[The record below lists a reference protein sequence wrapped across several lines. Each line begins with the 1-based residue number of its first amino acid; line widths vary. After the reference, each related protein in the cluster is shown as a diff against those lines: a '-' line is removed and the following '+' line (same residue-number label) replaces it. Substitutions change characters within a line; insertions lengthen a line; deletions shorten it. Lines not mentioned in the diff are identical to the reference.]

1 MALSVFTPLLALLLD
16 RIFGEP
22 KRWHPLAVFGNFV
35 ARAEKFYYGAPDIS
49 FVKRQWRGFVA
60 AMILLLPTI
69 IAAWLF
75 TKLPIVG
82 GFFSIILLYGCLG
95 LQSLHEHARAIAAP
109 LRTGDFDA
117 ARRAVAMI
125 VSRDT
130 ADMDETQITRATI
143 ESVLENGND
152 AVFATLF
159 WFFILGAPGAVLLR
173 AANTLDAMW
182 GYKTA
187 HYLHFGRFA
196 AKLDDVLNRIPARL
210 TALTFMLLGNAK
222 RAWWCWQTQAQHC
235 ASPNGGAVMTAGA
248 GALQITLGGAA
259 IYHGIEK
266 EKIIMG
272 EGKIPRAND
281 IDRALQLVRRST
293 WLWVILYTL
302 IAMVCHA

>member
-1 MALSVFTPLLALLLD
+1 MALSVFAPLLALLLD
-16 RIFGEP
+16 KFLGEP
-22 KRWHPLAVFGNFV
+22 KRWHPLVAFGNFV
-35 ARAEKFYYGAPDIS
+35 TRAEKFYYGAPDIS

-60 AMILLLPTI
+60 AIILLLPAT
-69 IAAWLF
+69 IAAWLL

-82 GFFSIILLYGCLG
+82 DFFSIIMLYGCLG
-95 LQSLHEHARAIAAP
+95 LQSLHQHARAIAAP
-109 LRTGDFDA
+109 LRAGDAEA

-130 ADMDETQITRATI
+130 ADMDEIQITRATI

-196 AKLDDVLNRIPARL
+196 AKLDDVLNWVPARL

-222 RAWWCWQTQAQHC
+222 RAWWCWQRQAPFC
-235 ASPNGGAVMTAGA
+235 DSSNGGTVMTAGA

-259 IYHGIEK
+259 IYHGTAK

-272 EGKIPRAND
+272 EGNMPNATD
-281 IDRALQLVRRST
+281 IERALQLVRRSA
-293 WLWVILYTL
+293 WLWVVLYTL